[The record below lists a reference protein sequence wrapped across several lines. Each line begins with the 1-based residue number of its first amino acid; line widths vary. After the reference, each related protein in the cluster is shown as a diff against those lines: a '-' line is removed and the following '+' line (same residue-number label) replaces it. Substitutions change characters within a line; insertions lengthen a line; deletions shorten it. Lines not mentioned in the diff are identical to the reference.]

1 MDGSALALRL
11 YGSGRGSLRRAA
23 LKLAITTEGGEFHS
37 TTLREIFRRFHGVDV
52 GLHTHGGCF
61 VPHAFGRGTTIGRYS
76 SIARTAFAATLNHP
90 MDHKS
95 QHGYFFNPGLG
106 YVTEGREYSPLDIG
120 SDVWLGHNSII
131 QPGVSSIGHG
141 AVVGAG
147 AVVFKDVPPYAVV
160 VGNPGRVVRYRFSPA
175 TIAHLLAE
183 QWWTREPEALASALD
198 DFTRPLEAGEDADP
212 SGNLLPPT

>member
-1 MDGSALALRL
+1 MDASALALWL
-11 YGSGRGSLRRAA
+11 YGQNRGSTRRAA
-23 LKLAITTEGGEFHS
+23 VRLALGTEGGEFRS
-37 TTLREIFRRFHGVDV
+37 PTIREIFRRFHGVDV

-90 MDHKS
+90 MDRKS
-95 QHGYFFNPGLG
+95 QHGYFFNPNLG
-106 YVTEGREYSPLDIG
+106 YVGEERDYSPLSIG

-131 QPGVSSIGHG
+131 QPGVASIGDG

-160 VGNPGRVVRYRFSPA
+160 VGNPGRVVRYRFSPDV
-175 TIAHLLAE
+175 IAELLAE
-183 QWWTREPEALASALD
+183 QWWTREPDELASDLGA
-198 DFTRPLEAGEDADP
+198 FTRPLEPPGDASDD
-212 SGNLLPPT
+212 GNRLPTN